1 MFARKEFCKFFLRS
15 RRHNRNCR
23 EHFYVELRK
32 ECSNRFLCL
41 LLAENR
47 TKLFDEPVL
56 VERSVNFSKIYA
68 DNLKKTL
75 VRHCSKAFAPA
86 DYPSDF
92 RVSRSSVIC
101 IHCTLR
107 FLPEVRSSH
116 PLPYTVLFC
125 MNILVPQEISAGSNR
140 NLLPQCRA

>member
-1 MFARKEFCKFFLRS
+1 MFARKEFRKFFLRS

-23 EHFYVELRK
+23 KHFYVELRK

-41 LLAENR
+41 LLAENG
-47 TKLFDEPVL
+47 TKLFNEPVL

-86 DYPSDF
+86 DYPF
-92 RVSRSSVIC
+92 NLRVSCFSVIC

-116 PLPYTVLFC
+116 PLSYTVLFC
-125 MNILVPQEISAGSNR
+125 MNILVPQEISACLNQS
-140 NLLPQCRA
+140 LLPQCRA

>member
-1 MFARKEFCKFFLRS
+1 MFARKEFRKFFLRS

-23 EHFYVELRK
+23 KHFYVELRK

-41 LLAENR
+41 LLAENG
-47 TKLFDEPVL
+47 TKLLDKPVFI
-56 VERSVNFSKIYA
+56 ERSVNFSKIYA

-86 DYPSDF
+86 DYPF
-92 RVSRSSVIC
+92 NLRVSCFSVIC

-107 FLPEVRSSH
+107 FLPEVRSNR
-116 PLPYTVLFC
+116 PLSYTVLFC
-125 MNILVPQEISAGSNR
+125 MNILVPQEISACLNQ
-140 NLLPQCRA
+140 NLLPRYCA